1 MRLVLTLRTRDQEDL
16 AGANVA
22 FHLAAGVDFV
32 IANDHRS
39 ADGTREVLRR
49 FERAGRL
56 RLLCRD
62 DEGFVPGEWVN
73 EMARMASLEHGADW
87 VIHADADEFWWPR
100 GGDLKSVLTAVPD
113 RFGILLCPWRHFVPR
128 PDDDRYFAERMVVR
142 ISSHSA
148 WTRPE
153 DPFHPN
159 VNVVHRA
166 RPDISVRPGN
176 HDVDGPLSALRGWHP
191 IEVLH
196 FPLRS
201 REQARARTVAWSTL
215 RGSLGGIAP
224 HVEAAGRALDQEG
237 GFDAYFERYVVDEP
251 ALRVGMEAGTLVR
264 DTRLRDAL
272 RALGGDRARPLPQ
285 RPEFP
290 ATPRESLVVFAQ
302 HDVRAA
308 ASLADD
314 VMALQSPEA
323 RVECRV
329 EELERRIARLARP
342 RSRGVARRARSLLHG
357 FRGL

>member
-16 AGANVA
+16 AGASVA

-39 ADGTREVLRR
+39 VDGTREILRR

-73 EMARMASLEHGADW
+73 EMARLAGEEHDADW

-100 GGDLKSVLTAVPD
+100 GGDLKEVLSAVPD
-113 RFGILLCPWRHFVPR
+113 RFGVLLCPWRHFVPR

-148 WTRPE
+148 WARPE

-166 RPDISVRPGN
+166 DPDTSVRPGN
-176 HDVDGPLSALRGWHP
+176 HDVDGPLTALRGWHP

-201 REQARARTVAWSTL
+201 RAQAMAKTVAWSRL
-215 RGSLGGIAP
+215 QGSLGGIAP
-224 HVEAAGRALDQEG
+224 HVEAAGGSLAHDG
-237 GFDAYFERYVVDEP
+237 PDAYFERYVVDDR
-251 ALRVGMEAGTLVR
+251 ALRSGLGTGTFVT

-272 RALGGDRARPLPQ
+272 RAVAGDPARTLP
-285 RPEFP
+285 RLPVFP
-290 ATPRESLVVFAQ
+290 ATPRGGPLVFAQ
-302 HDVRAA
+302 HDVCEA

-314 VMALQSPEA
+314 AMALQSPEA
-323 RVECRV
+323 RAERRV
-329 EELERRIARLARP
+329 VELERRISGHWP
-342 RSRGVARRARSLLHG
+342 PGPRGVARRAGSVLRG
-357 FRGL
+357 FRGR